1 MRILL
6 VEDDEL
12 LGDGLV
18 AGLKQHGYTVDWVK
32 DGQTALQSI
41 LEEEFAAVILD
52 IGLPKLSGFE
62 VLKRIRKENINV
74 PVMVLTAMDEIK
86 DIVMGLDTGADDY
99 LVKPF
104 DLDELCARV
113 RVLLRRKGSGAER
126 ATPVIKYKDITLDT
140 SSRKAYKGEQAIEIS
155 RREFTLLHIL
165 LSNPGRVLTRD
176 HLTKSLY
183 GWGDDVDSNALEVH
197 IHNLRK
203 KFGNE
208 LIATVRGVGY
218 VIEKQ
223 SS

>member
-62 VLKRIRKENINV
+62 VLKRIRKENIDV
-74 PVMVLTAMDEIK
+74 PVLVLTALDEIK

-113 RVLLRRKGSGAER
+113 RVLLRRKGGGAER
-126 ATPVIKYKDITLDT
+126 ATPVIKYKDITLDP
-140 SSRKAYKGEQAIEIS
+140 SSRKVYKNDQSVEIS

-165 LSNPGRVLTRD
+165 LSNPGRVLSRD

-218 VIEKQ
+218 VVEKLPT
-223 SS
+223 